1 MTNSTHFFLGA
12 NSGRGFQS
20 LFPQFC
26 APEQYHDLLVLKGG
40 PGAGKST
47 MMKTIGAAMEEEE
60 GEAVEYLYCSG
71 DPTSLDG
78 VHFPRLRTAIVD
90 GTAPHVVE
98 PRYPAAVERYV
109 DLGVCYDVAA
119 AKAHREEII
128 RYTTGLLRCLPAG
141 LPGFGRSQGN
151 GRQRGHTGSGG
162 AGPG

>member
-47 MMKTIGAAMEEEE
+47 MMKTIGAAMEEE

-90 GTAPHVVE
+90 GTAPHGTA
-98 PRYPAAVERYV
+98 PLGHPAKKVSICKGLR
-109 DLGVCYDVAA
+109 DRLLGG
-119 AKAHREEII
+119 
-128 RYTTGLLRCLPAG
+128 TSTGHGYL
-141 LPGFGRSQGN
+141 
-151 GRQRGHTGSGG
+151 GHFYWTSIQK
-162 AGPG
+162 